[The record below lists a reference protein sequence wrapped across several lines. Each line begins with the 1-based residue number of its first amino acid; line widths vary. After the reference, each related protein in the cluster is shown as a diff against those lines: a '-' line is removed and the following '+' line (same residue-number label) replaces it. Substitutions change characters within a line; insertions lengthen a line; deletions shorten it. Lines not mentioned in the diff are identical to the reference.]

1 MRIKSVIAIIA
12 VVSVILAV
20 SSYFA
25 LLETKS
31 NDAKTYQTP
40 LTIVS
45 AKKFQLYQDDNTT
58 ILVDGGNRKIPLN
71 KILSEPADRI
81 IVSSSTH
88 AAFINRLG
96 VVDKIVG
103 IAGANTHEWYLEK
116 IKLNLEKGLIK
127 DTGLGTN
134 PDYDEIIALSPDIV
148 ILSGGTGMWEKQG
161 KKLDELGIPYIV
173 VSEWLEN
180 EPLGQFEWIKV
191 FGLITGTQDKAWSI
205 FEDASKKAEIITKTV
220 SESKKPTILWVGVF
234 KGIAHVPRN
243 NSYVGELIHLVN
255 AEYAFKNLEG
265 TGSAQISI
273 EDLLVQ
279 GKDAD
284 ILVYS
289 GGFINN
295 TKEIIAINP
304 LLSELGPIKNCN
316 VYRFQPWYW
325 ESVDRYEDYI
335 NDAAAIAHPEL
346 FDNYQ
351 LKQFKKI
358 SCV

>member
-1 MRIKSVIAIIA
+1 MKIQYVIAIIA
-12 VVSVILAV
+12 IVSVTLAIT
-20 SSYFA
+20 SYFV
-25 LLETKS
+25 LLESGS
-31 NDAKTYQTP
+31 NNVETHQTP

-45 AKKFQLYQDDNTT
+45 AKKFNLYQDDNTT

-71 KILSEPADRI
+71 QILPEPADRI
-81 IVSSSTH
+81 VVSSSTH
-88 AAFINRLG
+88 VAFINRLG
-96 VVDKIVG
+96 MADKIVG

-116 IKLNLEKGLIK
+116 IKLNIEKGLIS

-134 PDYDEIIALSPDIV
+134 PNYDEIIALSPDIV
-148 ILSGGTGMWEKQG
+148 ILSGGTGMWEEQG
-161 KKLDELGIPYIV
+161 KKFDELGIPYIV

-205 FEDASKKAEIITKTV
+205 FEDASKKAETTVKIV
-220 SESKKPTILWVGVF
+220 SESKKLTILWAGVF

-255 AEYAFKNLEG
+255 AEYAFRELEG

-273 EDLLVQ
+273 EDLLVK

-284 ILVYS
+284 VLVYS
-289 GGFINN
+289 GGFVNN
-295 TKEIIAINP
+295 TKEIIAVNP
-304 LLSELGPIKNCN
+304 LLAELGPIKNCN
-316 VYRFQPWYW
+316 VYRYQPWHW
-325 ESVDRYEDYI
+325 ESVDRYEDFV

-351 LKQFKKI
+351 LKQFKKV

>member
-1 MRIKSVIAIIA
+1 MKIQSVIVVVAI
-12 VVSVILAV
+12 VSVTLAIT
-20 SSYFA
+20 SYFV
-25 LLETKS
+25 LLDSRS
-31 NDAKTYQTP
+31 NDVETYQTP
-40 LTIVS
+40 LTVVS
-45 AKKFQLYQDDNTT
+45 AKKFQLYQEDSTV

-71 KILSEPADRI
+71 QILPEPAGRI
-81 IVSSSTH
+81 VVSSSTH
-88 AAFINRLG
+88 VAFINRLG
-96 VVDKIVG
+96 AADKIVG
-103 IAGANTHEWYLEK
+103 IAGANTHEWYIEK

-127 DTGLGTN
+127 DVGLSTN
-134 PDYDEIIALSPDIV
+134 PNYDEIVELSPDIV
-148 ILSGGTGMWEKQG
+148 VLSGGTGMWEEQG
-161 KKLDELGIPYIV
+161 KKLDEFGIPYIV

-191 FGLITGTQDKAWSI
+191 FGLITGTQDRALGI
-205 FEDASKKAEIITKTV
+205 FEDASKKAENIVKIV
-220 SESKKPTILWVGVF
+220 SDSKKPTILWAGVF

-243 NSYVGELIHLVN
+243 NSYVGKLIHLVN
-255 AEYAFKNLEG
+255 AEYAFRDLEG

-273 EDLLVQ
+273 EDLLVK
-279 GKDAD
+279 GKDSD

-289 GGFINN
+289 GGFVNY

-304 LLSELGPIKNCN
+304 LLAELGPIKNCN

-325 ESVDRYEDYI
+325 ESVDRYEDYV

-351 LKQFKKI
+351 LRQFKKI

>member
-1 MRIKSVIAIIA
+1 MKIQSVIAIIA
-12 VVSVILAV
+12 IVSVTLAV
-20 SSYFA
+20 ASYFV
-25 LLETKS
+25 LLDNKP
-31 NDAKTYQTP
+31 NDSKTYQTS

-45 AKKFQLYQDDNTT
+45 AKKFQLYQDGNTT

-81 IVSSSTH
+81 VVSSPTH

-96 VVDKIVG
+96 VADKIVG
-103 IAGANTHEWYLEK
+103 IAGANNHEWYIEK

-134 PDYDEIIALSPDIV
+134 PNYDEIIALSPDVV
-148 ILSGGTGMWEKQG
+148 ILSGGIGMWEEQG

-191 FGLITGTQDKAWSI
+191 FGLITGTHDKAWGI
-205 FEDASKKAEIITKTV
+205 FEASSKKAENIVKAV
-220 SESKKPTILWVGVF
+220 SESKKPTVLWAGVF
-234 KGIAHVPRN
+234 KGIVHVPRN
-243 NSYVGELIHLVN
+243 NSYVGELVHLVN
-255 AEYAFKNLEG
+255 AEYAFRDLEG

-273 EDLLVQ
+273 EDLLVK
-279 GKDAD
+279 GKGAD

-289 GGFINN
+289 GGFVNN
-295 TKEIIAINP
+295 TKEIIAVNP

-316 VYRFQPWYW
+316 VYRFEPWYW
-325 ESVDRYEDYI
+325 ESVDRYEDYV
-335 NDAAAIAHPEL
+335 NDVAAIAHPEL